1 MTDFSEL
8 DDRLTDSV
16 SEKVLQQDKYMI
28 GYGYDII
35 SYVYPFVTPSHE

>member
-16 SEKVLQQDKYMI
+16 SEKVLQQDKYGYDTRI
-28 GYGYDII
+28 GY
-35 SYVYPFVTPSHE
+35 YVYPFVTPSHE